1 MLALINQPKYADL
14 AICQIWA
21 REFDEGNYLCS
32 TSSMYRV
39 AKAAGQ
45 TRERRRQAT
54 HPAKVKPEL
63 LADGPSQVWTWD
75 ITKLRGPAKGLWYH
89 LYVIIDIFSRY
100 NPSRLLSATE
110 SGEEAEEFIEE
121 AVSRNGAVPHTIHAD
136 RGTSM
141 TSGAVSELL
150 ANLGVTR
157 SHSRPRTS
165 NDNPYS
171 EAQLPGGSAG
181 QPAGPT
187 RRKEKPYGPRPPSC
201 SCPVARCVVTK
212 TLRKLGDH
220 RMGLDAHRVTTWW
233 TVGCSVM
240 GVLIAAGVDS
250 LAGECGG
257 VRGEGV
263 VAVLGAKVVGVPGVF
278 CGRRRGSGVD
288 RHPAHGIDD
297 LRGGIGRRVVGA
309 GLDGGFVGGGGPG
322 GVDDLRD
329 ASGAAG
335 WRW

>member
-1 MLALINQPKYADL
+1 MRALPGRVRHRGTVSRSPDTERAQVLALINQPKYADL

-141 TSGAVSELL
+141 TSGRCRSCSPTSVSPDPTPAREHPTTTLQRGTV
-150 ANLGVTR
+150 ARGIGGATR
-157 SHSRPRTS
+157 RSYPAEGKALRT
-165 NDNPYS
+165 
-171 EAQLPGGSAG
+171 ETTILFLPGGALCG
-181 QPAGPT
+181 DENPT
-187 RRKEKPYGPRPPSC
+187 QTR
-201 SCPVARCVVTK
+201 
-212 TLRKLGDH
+212 
-220 RMGLDAHRVTTWW
+220 
-233 TVGCSVM
+233 
-240 GVLIAAGVDS
+240 
-250 LAGECGG
+250 
-257 VRGEGV
+257 
-263 VAVLGAKVVGVPGVF
+263 
-278 CGRRRGSGVD
+278 
-288 RHPAHGIDD
+288 
-297 LRGGIGRRVVGA
+297 
-309 GLDGGFVGGGGPG
+309 
-322 GVDDLRD
+322 
-329 ASGAAG
+329 
-335 WRW
+335 